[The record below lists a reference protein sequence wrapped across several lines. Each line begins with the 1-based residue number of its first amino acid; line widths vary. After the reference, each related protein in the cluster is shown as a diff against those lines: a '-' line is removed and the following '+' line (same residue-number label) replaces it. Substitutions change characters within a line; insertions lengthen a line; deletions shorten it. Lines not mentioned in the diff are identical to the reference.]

1 MTQMRWIALT
11 KMRTIAWSVFSIM
24 KMPVANPSSLL
35 SKSQVRNIKRFAGV
49 SFFKMSIIA
58 GYGCFKY
65 VIRFFV
71 KNVFIVT
78 PPPMVYCGKLASS
91 LMLVC
96 DCEYTCNYLP
106 APLCTCCT
114 CMKESNLI
122 PFPSQS
128 IDSSLLLIANLMS
141 FNIMG
146 YKYESVAFFYQM

>member
-1 MTQMRWIALT
+1 
-11 KMRTIAWSVFSIM
+11 
-24 KMPVANPSSLL
+24 
-35 SKSQVRNIKRFAGV
+35 
-49 SFFKMSIIA
+49 MSIIA

>member
-1 MTQMRWIALT
+1 
-11 KMRTIAWSVFSIM
+11 
-24 KMPVANPSSLL
+24 
-35 SKSQVRNIKRFAGV
+35 
-49 SFFKMSIIA
+49 MSIIA

-65 VIRFFV
+65 LIRFFV

-78 PPPMVYCGKLASS
+78 PPMVYCGKLASS

-96 DCEYTCNYLP
+96 DCEYKCNYLP
-106 APLCTCCT
+106 APLCTCCG
-114 CMKESNLI
+114 CMKEKSNLI

-146 YKYESVAFFYQM
+146 